1 MWIRDRLG
9 RRIYNNDQVYPKCN
23 KEYDVTANHW
33 SNYMSPPFHCK
44 EVEKDDYFFIVRS
57 DIPKAWK
64 DGKCCFVFQ
73 FQSSIV
79 EDEQGLVT
87 RIISIHLVLYF

>member
-9 RRIYNNDQVYPKCN
+9 RRIYNNDQVYSKCN
-23 KEYDVTANHW
+23 KEYDVTVSMVEEHGRLFSLRGQTISW
-33 SNYMSPPFHCK
+33 SEFQ
-44 EVEKDDYFFIVRS
+44 
-57 DIPKAWK
+57 AWK
-64 DGKCCFVFQ
+64 DGKCCFMFQ
-73 FQSSIV
+73 FQSCIV